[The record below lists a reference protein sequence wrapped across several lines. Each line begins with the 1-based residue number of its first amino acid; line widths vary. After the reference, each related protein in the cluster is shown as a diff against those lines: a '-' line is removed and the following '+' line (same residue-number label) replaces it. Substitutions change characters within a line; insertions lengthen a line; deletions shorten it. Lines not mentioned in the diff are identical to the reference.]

1 MCSVTASI
9 MTKTGKLNHNAS
21 FPSWTT
27 PKRERKDKWNIE
39 ERRQN
44 ERQMKGKRKEKEN
57 PNEKRG
63 GLRKTRKRQTIKST

>member
-1 MCSVTASI
+1 MLAFLAEQHL
-9 MTKTGKLNHNAS
+9 KEKG
-21 FPSWTT
+21 
-27 PKRERKDKWNIE
+27 KDKWNIE

-63 GLRKTRKRQTIKST
+63 LRKTRKRQTIKST

>member
-1 MCSVTASI
+1 MLAFLAEQHL
-9 MTKTGKLNHNAS
+9 KEKG
-21 FPSWTT
+21 
-27 PKRERKDKWNIE
+27 KDKWNIE

-63 GLRKTRKRQTIKST
+63 LT